1 VTLQTRRFDQFIQ
14 HGLYLRNWSPTTVR
28 TYRQGLRRLGIEVPT
43 KTDLDAWVIRMRQ
56 DGLTPGGCN
65 MYIRTINAYLTWLHE
80 EGTIDQRLRVK
91 VLRAPLKQIRLLAD
105 AEIRLLL
112 NYRPRRR
119 TDRRTWTLTLLLLDT
134 GLRIAEAL
142 SLERS
147 RIDLDQM
154 TLIVVGKGNKERM
167 VPFSVEL
174 RKVLYRWLKAPH
186 GRSTRYA
193 FSSFAGR
200 RTCSVP
206 WSRSMS
212 VHCSPSPSPSRSPQ
226 ANATVKNASSESPSI
241 AFKNALDSSG
251 VNGRISR
258 ATTRGASIKVATFR
272 VTSRQRIQWQDDQ
285 SAYTL
290 IPVLEWLETR
300 HQPRRD
306 WHWTPE
312 RSAKYQVKGRR
323 AG

>member
-1 VTLQTRRFDQFIQ
+1 
-14 HGLYLRNWSPTTVR
+14 LYLRNWSPTTVR

-193 FSSFAGR
+193 FSSFAGL
-200 RTCSVP
+200 P
-206 WSRSMS
+206 
-212 VHCSPSPSPSRSPQ
+212 
-226 ANATVKNASSESPSI
+226 
-241 AFKNALDSSG
+241 L
-251 VNGRISR
+251 
-258 ATTRGASIKVATFR
+258 TTRNAAREITTLAVRTGV
-272 VTSRQRIQWQDDQ
+272 VTHIHPH
-285 SAYTL
+285 L
-290 IPVLEWLETR
+290 LR
-300 HQPRRD
+300 HQFAATYMRRGGELYRLSRLLG
-306 WHWTPE
+306 HTSVSTTQMYLRALGIAELREGTERLTPL
-312 RSAKYQVKGRR
+312 RLG
-323 AG
+323 